1 MYLIHCT
8 LPGLGHA
15 SFEPLS
21 FSVLLMLTRMGIS
34 FGCVFFVVFGLKDLL
49 KAGPRIGSISFCTLK
64 RFSYGPSD
72 LRPQNIIAELKPG
85 LSFQGP
91 SGRTNTLLQSL
102 DCPKQLAKPQSY
114 QIASLPLLKT
124 SRYALSRCAAHA
136 ARGSSA
142 PRPMSL

>member
-21 FSVLLMLTRMGIS
+21 FSVLLMLTRMGFI

-49 KAGPRIGSISFCTLK
+49 KARPRIGSISFCTLK
-64 RFSYGPSD
+64 RKSYGPSD
-72 LRPQNIIAELKPG
+72 LRLQNIIAKLKPR

-91 SGRTNTLLQSL
+91 SGRLTQCCRASILQNNV
-102 DCPKQLAKPQSY
+102 AKPQSY

-124 SRYALSRCAAHA
+124 ARYALSRCAAHA

-142 PRPMSL
+142 PQPTSL